1 MEQFARAF
9 LLPTIMGVPFDNLSK
24 ALIVLNLQ
32 VEFEPQVAQLKYEAV
47 NVPWY
52 YRYSSRAEVFDLL
65 HPTRGQSWRLLS

>member
-1 MEQFARAF
+1 VEQFARAF

-47 NVPWY
+47 NVPW
-52 YRYSSRAEVFDLL
+52 
-65 HPTRGQSWRLLS
+65 